1 MEAHCVSSSESAGEK
16 DDEIRARRLEEWK
29 RWFWEGVDEDIP
41 SENEKVV
48 ELPEDMP
55 EELRQL
61 GGIREFSSSCFVTP
75 EQEKASVDVISEK
88 ERDQN
93 VSESPRETDG
103 SPKEKIYSRSL
114 CFLPKSLPSSPKKR
128 SLSEPTFSTTSLV
141 EWYQWHENIH
151 IKLTNLKQ
159 ENQRES
165 KEAKRSILPRLPQPY
180 ALLPTTTPRKPKTQY
195 EALAWKRRTDQGTKE
210 SPPKRSTPASPPLT
224 AILALERASVSRVIP
239 FKDIRN
245 EIEAIVGEPRNA
257 YPTETPLPEQLSR
270 TEEHSRADIYSTDES
285 ASRALMVLTG
295 DKLAGG
301 PLREYL
307 EKTRNKKALRSLQF
321 WEDAQRYLSPADYF
335 GSFDKFHMAKTLVA
349 TYIAPDSPRQL
360 PISLPIRDDLM
371 RLLPGEKGDHLL
383 TSVVDECTQE
393 VVFAWSEYVRS
404 DEDHF
409 ISSVTMRKKDGSKA
423 AEVKAKKMRTK
434 IRAEKERKAFFPV
447 DINAEFRALALAA
460 QLGVNAIVGRD
471 DEDNEEAE
479 AFNDEFKI
487 PSLKDHEKEMEVL
500 HARKRR
506 MSHFYGKTFK
516 KGEDTAELAK
526 TTAPTKMKTPKP
538 RSFNEALFEP
548 VQFTAFKKFL
558 AERNA
563 EVPLAFWQ
571 AVENMKT
578 NCKDVKARL
587 ARAATIVR
595 KFFINI
601 PMSAVEYLNCKAD
614 IIRDI
619 PTLDKVTPA
628 MLISAQACVSRS
640 IEENWYSQYMATFPE
655 DEDEEENFAKY
666 AMRNTLAGV
675 CKLTG
680 YGKTIGLWRMVAH
693 SIKLLQ
699 QGIHNPEVLEEFKQF
714 LRQEAKATIEQNQKR
729 HAPHPTRRMVNS
741 KLVSVDRLVSD
752 VEFWLEVERFKNLA
766 DHAAECARSG
776 NYTLEDENLLLG
788 KAKAIVKCF
797 IDSDVPPRLQV
808 NIPNETAESIVALV
822 QNDIIE
828 RGLFHDAAMSV
839 FIPLMFFWKKFSAE
853 RISSPPEEVTPSAPS
868 AGANKRLISRG
879 PSRSL
884 ICGIPYQRV
893 YTSIGDDVFWSYSLN
908 HGLRLVLPLKF
919 RIAKRV
925 GTQLG
930 HRSTGLSDVVSLSRS
945 TP

>member
-1 MEAHCVSSSESAGEK
+1 MRSFHRYLLGTMGQRILFFWIDAERFRRVTKKEHRRFAFRDIQTKYLRSGSPWELPEIMKWASLCGVSDDLGKRSSFKFPKSVINRMYLSDASIFAENVFVCGQKMAIDRLVCYWVPKFMQHKKKIRGILEEKRLRQSLKPVSEVVPEVTVTKHASQEEIDTFMEAHCVSSSESVGEKDDEIRARRLEKWKRWFWEGVDEDIPSENEKVVELPEDMPEELRQLGGIREFSSSCFVTPEQEKETVDVISEKEGDQNVSESPRETDGSPKDKMYSRSLCFPPKSLPSSPKKRSLSEPTFSTTSLVEWYQWHENIHIKLTSKTHYSHRSLVIVLRLLNRSFSLFYIIVTKHASQEEIDTFMEAHCVSSSESAGEK

-61 GGIREFSSSCFVTP
+61 GGLKIPSGKSADDGALLFGTLFFCFRSFGARFVLSSSALSPFRHRLDRARLKAKSVTYL
-75 EQEKASVDVISEK
+75 DLI
-88 ERDQN
+88 
-93 VSESPRETDG
+93 TM
-103 SPKEKIYSRSL
+103 L
-114 CFLPKSLPSSPKKR
+114 L
-128 SLSEPTFSTTSLV
+128 FST
-141 EWYQWHENIH
+141 
-151 IKLTNLKQ
+151 
-159 ENQRES
+159 
-165 KEAKRSILPRLPQPY
+165 
-180 ALLPTTTPRKPKTQY
+180 
-195 EALAWKRRTDQGTKE
+195 
-210 SPPKRSTPASPPLT
+210 
-224 AILALERASVSRVIP
+224 
-239 FKDIRN
+239 
-245 EIEAIVGEPRNA
+245 
-257 YPTETPLPEQLSR
+257 
-270 TEEHSRADIYSTDES
+270 
-285 ASRALMVLTG
+285 
-295 DKLAGG
+295 
-301 PLREYL
+301 
-307 EKTRNKKALRSLQF
+307 
-321 WEDAQRYLSPADYF
+321 
-335 GSFDKFHMAKTLVA
+335 
-349 TYIAPDSPRQL
+349 
-360 PISLPIRDDLM
+360 
-371 RLLPGEKGDHLL
+371 
-383 TSVVDECTQE
+383 
-393 VVFAWSEYVRS
+393 
-404 DEDHF
+404 
-409 ISSVTMRKKDGSKA
+409 
-423 AEVKAKKMRTK
+423 
-434 IRAEKERKAFFPV
+434 
-447 DINAEFRALALAA
+447 
-460 QLGVNAIVGRD
+460 AIVGRD

-500 HARKRR
+500 NASKRR
-506 MSHFYGKTFK
+506 VSHFYPKTFK
-516 KGEDTAELAK
+516 KGEDTVELAK

-538 RSFNEALFEP
+538 RSFNDALFEP
-548 VQFTAFKKFL
+548 VHLTAFKKFL

-563 EVPLAFWQ
+563 EAPIAFWQ

-680 YGKTIGLWRMVAH
+680 YGKTSTARD
-693 SIKLLQ
+693 
-699 QGIHNPEVLEEFKQF
+699 
-714 LRQEAKATIEQNQKR
+714 QKR

-766 DHAAECARSG
+766 DHAAESARSG

-808 NIPNETAESIVALV
+808 RRECLSIL
-822 QNDIIE
+822 
-828 RGLFHDAAMSV
+828 G
-839 FIPLMFFWKKFSAE
+839 
-853 RISSPPEEVTPSAPS
+853 
-868 AGANKRLISRG
+868 RLSFM
-879 PSRSL
+879 
-884 ICGIPYQRV
+884 Y
-893 YTSIGDDVFWSYSLN
+893 
-908 HGLRLVLPLKF
+908 H
-919 RIAKRV
+919 
-925 GTQLG
+925 
-930 HRSTGLSDVVSLSRS
+930 
-945 TP
+945 